1 MKLPQPNLEPVNRNR
16 RNEGKQQ
23 AKTGGVTPSFL
34 PDWVVDTGIEVGTSV
49 LCKKFGICL

>member
-16 RNEGKQQ
+16 RNEGKQE

-34 PDWVVDTGIEVGTSV
+34 PSPCSFLPPGLPKT
-49 LCKKFGICL
+49 LCELAF